1 MGVNEQNWSARL
13 FHFPIRAH
21 SWNRP
26 RLTGEPQAIH
36 VLHCLVSMIPPFFF
50 SCLLSLSLLPFPQQR
65 GRAVERDGRRRRPP
79 LADHKTT
86 LDLGPKAHD
95 FDSEYFCES
104 EVYNVMPLSMCVC
117 VCSQNHFKLTF
128 YCVAMSIRWL
138 YAASRNV
145 FKKFA
150 IQNRSG
156 NDSCPGENHDYFQTT
171 ESVKVFFCTASFV

>member
-36 VLHCLVSMIPPFFF
+36 VLHCLASMIPPFFF

-95 FDSEYFCES
+95 FDSECFCES

-128 YCVAMSIRWL
+128 YCVAIVYGGYTLRVVMSLKSSLFKIGPEMIR
-138 YAASRNV
+138 AQEKITITFRP
-145 FKKFA
+145 
-150 IQNRSG
+150 QN
-156 NDSCPGENHDYFQTT
+156 P
-171 ESVKVFFCTASFV
+171 